1 MYTEHEARKQ
11 YPGLAA
17 AASAARPGVVC
28 EPAHEPLVERNSKSL
43 SELVGRVENLR
54 GRVTAMAVRLCG
66 HELEDPKS
74 ADKPPSPDGLLH
86 VLGEV
91 YGHTHRALS
100 DIEYQIG
107 RLEREGV

>member
-1 MYTEHEARKQ
+1 MYAEKQ
-11 YPGLAA
+11 MNGLAA
-17 AASAARPGVVC
+17 ASTARPGLAC
-28 EPAHEPLVERNSKSL
+28 EAAREPLVERNSKSL
-43 SELVGRVENLR
+43 AELVGRVENLR

-66 HELEDPKS
+66 HEPENPKTG
-74 ADKPPSPDGLLH
+74 DKPPSPDGLLH

-91 YGHTHRALS
+91 YSHTHRALS